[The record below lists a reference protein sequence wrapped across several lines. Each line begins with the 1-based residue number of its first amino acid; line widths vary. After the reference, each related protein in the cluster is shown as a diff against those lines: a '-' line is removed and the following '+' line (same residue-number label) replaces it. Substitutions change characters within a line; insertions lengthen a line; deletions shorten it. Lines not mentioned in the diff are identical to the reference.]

1 MKYKHL
7 HIFNGT
13 IFIILLTINLFIYKN
28 RDDGYAYKEFL
39 NYNQLYQNKES
50 LSIHKLSFNGT
61 DSLKLT
67 FAPNNYNSV
76 KWQIKLP
83 HSLSYISNN
92 NPVLKLYE
100 GAHNYTI
107 KNLETKDSLIKL
119 RLNFITENTY
129 KKNGR
134 SRNSDVELMYASIP
148 FKPEKSYSSSHW
160 IQSSEYTTEKE
171 ITIAKKTLMDSIH
184 VNSSDND
191 ITKIQKI
198 GSYILK
204 KLDSK
209 RGTPKDTMELLSPL
223 QRFDYAHKNK
233 SEIWCGDFSSIF
245 SFFTNTAGI
254 ATRSVWLEGHA
265 NGILTA
271 GHSFNESYIKELNQ
285 WIFIDLTSN
294 TLSIQTNKGKYLNT
308 IDFYNAYQLST
319 DNLVVTS
326 FNNDSIYK
334 TTIKYSNSFYNDYF
348 NPNVNFT
355 YYYSSQFNKHLYNF
369 SEKIKR
375 YALKNPTFASYSNAP
390 DMTNF
395 KFYLKQG
402 ALLVLFLFTIYWIM
416 LSLILKNYIK
426 K

>member
-7 HIFNGT
+7 YIFNGT

-28 RDDGYAYKEFL
+28 RDDGYAYKEYL

-61 DSLKLT
+61 DSLRLT
-67 FAPNNYNSV
+67 FAPNNYNSL
-76 KWQIKLP
+76 KWQVTLP
-83 HSLSYISNN
+83 DSLSYININ

-100 GAHNYTI
+100 GAHNYSI
-107 KNLETKDSLIKL
+107 KNIETKDSIIKL
-119 RLNFITENTY
+119 RLNFITESTY

-148 FKPEKSYSSSHW
+148 VETEKLYSTKQW
-160 IQSSEYTTEKE
+160 IQSSDYTTEQE
-171 ITIAKKTLMDSIH
+171 ITIAKKILLDSIH
-184 VNSSDND
+184 VNSSDNA

-209 RGTPKDTMELLSPL
+209 RGTPKDTMDLLSPL
-223 QRFDYAHKNK
+223 QRFEYAQKNK
-233 SEIWCGDFSSIF
+233 SKIWCGDFSSIF
-245 SFFTNTAGI
+245 SFFANSAGI
-254 ATRSVWLEGHA
+254 TTRSVWLEGNA

-285 WIFIDLTSN
+285 WIFVDLTSN
-294 TLSIQTNKGKYLNT
+294 TLSVQTNRGNYLNT
-308 IDFYNAYQLST
+308 IDFYNAHQLAT

-334 TTIKYSNSFYNDYF
+334 TPIKYSDSFYNDYF
-348 NPNVNFT
+348 NPNVNFIF
-355 YYYSSQFNKHLYNF
+355 YFSSQFNKHLYSF

-375 YALKNPTFASYSNAP
+375 YATKNSTFATYSNAP
-390 DMTNF
+390 DMVNF
-395 KFYLKQG
+395 KFYVKQG
-402 ALLVLFLFTIYWIM
+402 ALLVLFLFTIYWII
-416 LSLILKNYIK
+416 LSLILKSHIK